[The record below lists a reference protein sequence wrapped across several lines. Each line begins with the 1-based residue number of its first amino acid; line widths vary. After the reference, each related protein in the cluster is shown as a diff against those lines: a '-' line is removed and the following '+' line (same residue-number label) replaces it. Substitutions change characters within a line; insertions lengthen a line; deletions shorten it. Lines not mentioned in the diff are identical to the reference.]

1 MGNDSHVSD
10 LRTKM
15 ESGAVNYHR
24 DLKKMKTF
32 WKEGNKIVWEHA
44 EFEVPVEHLGGD
56 IQLGNMELRG
66 AQNKVLCHNPSV

>member
-44 EFEVPVEHLGGD
+44 EFEVPVEHSR
-56 IQLGNMELRG
+56 ELSKMG
-66 AQNKVLCHNPSV
+66 LNS

>member
-1 MGNDSHVSD
+1 MWEQKWSQWEKGNHGGTERGSISW
-10 LRTKM
+10 
-15 ESGAVNYHR
+15 G
-24 DLKKMKTF
+24 
-32 WKEGNKIVWEHA
+32 HA